1 MVEVTGMP
9 IETDLP
15 EFSTWILPALE
26 RWLLAGLGLL
36 TLCCFVG
43 LLWCLLLYRR
53 HGWRRFGDL
62 LVGGFLDLVRVNGR
76 RIGALAW
83 LTVKEALG
91 RRVTVVV
98 LIFLLGLL
106 FAGWFLDPAS
116 TEPHRLYLNFVLGTT
131 NYLVLLL
138 MVFLTAFRLPSDIQN
153 KTIYTVLTKPVR
165 TVEIVTGQVLGF
177 IVVGSI
183 LLGIMWIVSYPFVV
197 RGLYHTHQVN
207 VDELRPLGEPVT
219 LPDGSTATALQG
231 WTAST
236 WQHRHRFF
244 VDANGNPRV
253 DRERG
258 HYHNVTVVR
267 SADGKTSYVLGG
279 PEGQLVARVPV
290 YAKKLTFRDRGG
302 LDTEKGI
309 SVGDE
314 WIYRSYIEGG
324 TEAAGIWTFENLR
337 PEDFPGDTIPV
348 EMNIGVFRTH
358 KGDIER
364 GILGSLLIRNP
375 ENGLTVELQVFESK
389 EFSILELQ
397 IPKTIRKFS
406 SVRFVQRRAK
416 APDGSIQYSPA
427 QPLNP
432 ELLSRTEFDLFKD
445 FVVDGKVEV
454 WLQCLES
461 GQYFGMA
468 KPDLYI
474 RAGNRSFFANLFKG
488 YLGIWLQM
496 VVLVGFGVT
505 LSTFLGT
512 PVTLVSTLGVMIA
525 GMAHQFMVQI
535 VTGELYPEVETPWR
549 GGPLESLIRLV
560 LQEGVMTDLPQTAG
574 TVIARAVDVVFL
586 LWMDLMAQIIPPME
600 RLSLINFVSY
610 GYDVS
615 LSLLAV
621 NAITVVGYLIPLV
634 IVGHFFLRSREVAA

>member
-1 MVEVTGMP
+1 MP

-15 EFSTWILPALE
+15 EFSTWILPALVK
-26 RWLLAGLGLL
+26 WLLAGVGLL
-36 TLCCFVG
+36 TFCGFVG
-43 LLWCLLLYRR
+43 LIWCVLLYGGDGFRR
-53 HGWRRFGDL
+53 FFGDL
-62 LVGGFLDLVRVNGR
+62 LIGGFRDLILISGR

-83 LTVKEALG
+83 LTIKEAIG

-106 FAGWFLDPAS
+106 FAGWFLDPSS

-138 MVFLTAFRLPSDIQN
+138 MVFLTAFRLPGDIQN

-165 TVEIVTGQVLGF
+165 TVEIILGQVLGF
-177 IVVGSI
+177 IVVGSLI
-183 LLGIMWIVSYPFVV
+183 LGIMWLVSYPFVV
-197 RGLYHTHQVN
+197 RGLHHTHQVN
-207 VDELRPLGEPVT
+207 AEELRPLGDPVK
-219 LPDGSTATALQG
+219 LADGTTATALQG
-231 WTAST
+231 WTAPT

-253 DRERG
+253 DMERG
-258 HYHNVTVVR
+258 HYHAVTVVR
-267 SADGKTSYVLGG
+267 SSDGKVSYVLGG

-290 YAKKLTFRDRGG
+290 YGRLSFRDRSG
-302 LDTEKGI
+302 LDVEKGI

-314 WIYRSYIEGG
+314 WIYRSYIEGA

-337 PEDFPGDTIPV
+337 PDAFPGDTIPL

-364 GILGSLLIRNP
+364 GILGSLLVRNP

-389 EFSILELQ
+389 EFNILELQ

-406 SVRFVQRRAK
+406 SARFVQRKAK

-427 QPLNP
+427 KPVNP
-432 ELLSRTEFDLFKD
+432 ELLSRAEYDLFKD
-445 FVVDGKVEV
+445 FVVNGKVEI

-474 RAGNRSFFANLFKG
+474 RAGSHSFFGNLFKG
-488 YLGIWLQM
+488 YLGIWMQM
-496 VVLVGFGVT
+496 VVLIGFGVT

-512 PVTLVSTLGVMIA
+512 PVTLVATLGVMIA
-525 GMAHQFMVQI
+525 GLAHRFMVQI
-535 VTGELYPEVETPWR
+535 VTGELYPEVETPW
-549 GGPLESLIRLV
+549 GAGPLESLIRLI
-560 LQEGVMTDLPQTAG
+560 LQEGVMTDLPVTTG
-574 TVIARAVDVVFL
+574 IFIAKAVDRVLL
-586 LWMDLMAQIIPPME
+586 LWMNLVAQIIPPME
-600 RLSLINFVSY
+600 RLTLIDFVSY

-621 NAITVVGYLIPLV
+621 NAVTVVGYLIPLV

>member
-1 MVEVTGMP
+1 MDEVTDMP

-15 EFSTWILPALE
+15 EFATWILPALGK
-26 RWLLAGLGLL
+26 WLLAGLALL
-36 TLCCFVG
+36 TLCGFVG
-43 LLWCLLLYRR
+43 LLWCLLLYRER
-53 HGWRRFGDL
+53 GWRRFFQEL
-62 LVGGFLDLVRVNGR
+62 LLGGFVDLVLISGR
-76 RIGALAW
+76 PVGALAW
-83 LTVKEALG
+83 LTVKEAIG

-106 FAGWFLDPAS
+106 FAGWFLDPTS

-138 MVFLTAFRLPSDIQN
+138 MVFLAAFRLPSDIQN

-165 TVEIVTGQVLGF
+165 TVEIILGQVLGF
-177 IVVGSI
+177 IVVGSLI
-183 LLGIMWIVSYPFVV
+183 LGIMWLVSYPFVV
-197 RGLYHTHQVN
+197 RGLYHTHVVN
-207 VDELRPLGEPVT
+207 VDELRALGDPVK
-219 LPDGSTATALQG
+219 LPDGTTATALQG
-231 WTAST
+231 WTAPT

-244 VDANGNPRV
+244 VDVNGNPRV
-253 DRERG
+253 DMERG
-258 HYHNVTVVR
+258 HFHNVTVVKT
-267 SADGKTSYVLGG
+267 SDGKTSYVLGG
-279 PEGQLVARVPV
+279 PEGQLVARVPI
-290 YAKKLTFRDRGG
+290 YGRLMFRDRGG
-302 LDTEKGI
+302 MDVEKGI

-337 PEDFPGDTIPV
+337 PEAFPGETIPV

-389 EFSILELQ
+389 EFNILELQ

-406 SVRFVQRRAK
+406 SARFVQRKFK
-416 APDGSIQYSPA
+416 AADGSIQYSPA
-427 QPLNP
+427 QPVSA
-432 ELLSRTEFDLFKD
+432 ELLSRSEYDFFKD
-445 FVVDGKVEV
+445 FVVNGKVEI

-474 RAGNRSFFANLFKG
+474 RAGSRSFFGNLFKG

-525 GMAHQFMVQI
+525 GLAHRFMMQI

-549 GGPLESLIRLV
+549 GGPLESLIRLI

-574 TVIARAVDVVFL
+574 TAVAKAVDAVL
-586 LWMDLMAQIIPPME
+586 ILWMDLIAQIIPPMD
-600 RLSLINFVSY
+600 RLSLIDFVSY
-610 GYDVS
+610 GYNIS
-615 LSLLAV
+615 LGLLAV
-621 NAITVVGYLIPLV
+621 NGITVVGYLIPLV
-634 IVGHFFLRSREVAA
+634 IVGHFFLRSREVAG

>member
-1 MVEVTGMP
+1 
-9 IETDLP
+9 
-15 EFSTWILPALE
+15 
-26 RWLLAGLGLL
+26 
-36 TLCCFVG
+36 
-43 LLWCLLLYRR
+43 
-53 HGWRRFGDL
+53 
-62 LVGGFLDLVRVNGR
+62 
-76 RIGALAW
+76 
-83 LTVKEALG
+83 
-91 RRVTVVV
+91 
-98 LIFLLGLL
+98 
-106 FAGWFLDPAS
+106 
-116 TEPHRLYLNFVLGTT
+116 
-131 NYLVLLL
+131 
-138 MVFLTAFRLPSDIQN
+138 
-153 KTIYTVLTKPVR
+153 
-165 TVEIVTGQVLGF
+165 
-177 IVVGSI
+177 
-183 LLGIMWIVSYPFVV
+183 
-197 RGLYHTHQVN
+197 
-207 VDELRPLGEPVT
+207 
-219 LPDGSTATALQG
+219 
-231 WTAST
+231 
-236 WQHRHRFF
+236 
-244 VDANGNPRV
+244 
-253 DRERG
+253 
-258 HYHNVTVVR
+258 
-267 SADGKTSYVLGG
+267 
-279 PEGQLVARVPV
+279 
-290 YAKKLTFRDRGG
+290 KKLTFRDRGG

-314 WIYRSYIEGG
+314 WIYRSYIVGG